1 MGRLWEIPGLAAGKK
16 LRTNYP
22 RIVALTM
29 TDRPSGYETAPLLRD
44 PDADSEDGETTTSN
58 PTWSERLN
66 SESLAQKPLTP
77 LTKLL
82 LCISLVLLILAA
94 VFIGLFAGVQ
104 HKLNSERGRNGDDDK
119 PPSTVTFTA
128 TSTVL
133 ATTTAHLPSPTNAPK
148 EPVCLTPQ
156 CVMLSSSILSSLDT
170 SEDPCENF
178 YEYANGGWL
187 RAHPLPSDKSSFGKF
202 EALAQQNEQIIQRI
216 LETPSP
222 SSFKTSYDEQILG
235 KLRGFYNSCLNETR
249 LDERGQEPLA
259 EFVQTLRKLYRGER
273 LSVSSTPEEQKE
285 EGRRLTEALAFL
297 HSRGIDA
304 LFDFRIE
311 GDVGVDP
318 NHMILWFSQPGLGLP
333 SKKYYQEEEIRDMY
347 QDVLTRLI
355 LSVAE
360 AEEKMLRQ
368 KEGMSTLSFTAQS
381 ENIWSPWPW
390 PPLGGDGDDVDD
402 DKLENQTAKAYKLAG
417 KVLQFETKLADA
429 SLDPEILRDPVATY
443 NPAPLSN
450 LTIALP
456 QIHFKEYFASFT
468 PRSFPD
474 RVIMTYPPYAISL
487 SDILDRTSSEVIE
500 TYLVVRTALTLSPYL
515 GMSAPSWRAQRT
527 LYEVLSGIKK
537 GAVGDRAE
545 YCVQQV
551 EEKLGFAAGRYFVNE
566 TFTGE
571 SREKGTKVITD
582 IVKSF
587 QRSLQDIDW
596 MDEKSAKAASQK
608 AEAIRVKVGFP
619 LSPDTR
625 DPASIANYYRLVQG
639 DEDKFFENVLS
650 AGSSDKFKAWL
661 QLGKQRDPDSWR
673 MYPSIVDAYFKAP
686 ANMIVFPAGIL
697 QPPFFNKDWPS
708 YMLYGAFGSVASHEL
723 THAFD
728 SAGRLY
734 NQDGKLEQW
743 WTNETSDGF
752 NEKLDCIVKQFS
764 EYTIDDGKGGKVHV
778 NGNLTSGEN
787 IGDSGLI
794 QAYRAWKAQYNESYL
809 AGNEEQLFFI
819 SFGRIWATNMKPV
832 AAVQRIRTDPHS
844 PDKYRVDGTVFNIPE
859 FAEAFNC
866 SKKAKLNPPR
876 EKQCIFWG
884 NV

>member
-1 MGRLWEIPGLAAGKK
+1 
-16 LRTNYP
+16 
-22 RIVALTM
+22 M
-29 TDRPSGYETAPLLRD
+29 TDRPSDHETAPLLRD

-58 PTWSERLN
+58 PTWNERLN
-66 SESLAQKPLTP
+66 SLAQEPLTP

-82 LCISLVLLILAA
+82 LCVSLVLLILAA

-104 HKLNSERGRNGDDDK
+104 HKLNSERGRNGDDGK

-133 ATTTAHLPSPTNAPK
+133 TTTTAHPPSPTNAP
-148 EPVCLTPQ
+148 EVPVCLTPQ
-156 CVMLSSSILSSLDT
+156 CVMLSSSVLSSLDT

-187 RAHPLPSDKSSFGKF
+187 RAHPLPSDKGSFGNF
-202 EALAQQNEQIIQRI
+202 EALAQENEQIIQRI
-216 LETPSP
+216 LETPST

-259 EFVQTLRKLYRGER
+259 EFVQTLRKLYRGKK

-285 EGRRLTEALAFL
+285 QEGRHLTEALAFL

-304 LFDFRIE
+304 LFDLAIE

-318 NHMILWFSQPGLGLP
+318 NHMVLWFSQPGLGLP
-333 SKKYYQEEEIRDMY
+333 SKEYYQEEEIREMY

-360 AEEKMLRQ
+360 AEEKTLRQ
-368 KEGMSTLSFTAQS
+368 KEEMSTLSFTAQS
-381 ENIWSPWPW
+381 ENVWPPWPW
-390 PPLGGDGDDVDD
+390 PPWGGDGDDGDD
-402 DKLENQTAKAYKLAG
+402 DKPENQTVKAYKLAK

-429 SLDPEILRDPVATY
+429 SLDLDILFQDPVATY

-456 QIHFKEYFASFT
+456 QIHFKEYFAAFT

-500 TYLVVRTALTLSPYL
+500 TYLVVRAALTLSPYL
-515 GMSAPSWRAQRT
+515 GMSTPSWQAQRT

-545 YCVQQV
+545 YCVEQV

-566 TFTGE
+566 TFAGE

-587 QRSLQDIDW
+587 QRSLQDVDW

-650 AGSSDKFKAWL
+650 AESSDKFKAWL
-661 QLGKQRDPDSWR
+661 QLGKQRDPDSWE
-673 MYPSIVDAYFKAP
+673 MYPSMVNAYFNPP
-686 ANMIVFPAGIL
+686 ANEIVFPAGIL

-708 YMLYGAFGSVASHEL
+708 YMSYGAFGHVASHEL

-752 NEKLDCIVKQFS
+752 NEKQDCIVKQFS

-787 IGDSGLI
+787 IGDTGLI

-819 SFGRIWATNMKPV
+819 SFGRIWARSMKPA

-844 PDKYRVDGTVFNIPE
+844 PTKYRVDGTVFNIPE

-884 NV
+884 NL